1 MIGKQI
7 GFIGGGN
14 MATAIAR
21 GLINAGVDP
30 NHLFIGQPGKAKR
43 AALRKKLPGVS
54 IIADN
59 TIVADKAEVLMLA
72 TKPQILPAI
81 CKKLQQA
88 VQAKKP
94 LIISIAAGIRC
105 ADIERWLGGRLAII
119 RVMPN
124 QPVLLDL
131 GMSAL
136 FANEQ
141 ASDDEKAIAEDMLR
155 AVGKAVWLNSENHMD
170 AATAIS
176 GTGPAYFY
184 LMIDMLIKAAIN
196 FGLDESTAKLLAVE
210 TAKGAAAVA
219 GTEPEAIASLID
231 RVRSP
236 AGTTDA
242 AFASLD
248 GNNFRDIFAVAVAA
262 ANDRAASLAD
272 EARAAH
278 PT

>member
-21 GLINAGVDP
+21 GLVRAGVDP
-30 NHLFIGQPGKAKR
+30 DHLYIGQPGEAKR
-43 AALRKKLPGVS
+43 AALLRNLPGTNIV
-54 IIADN
+54 ADN
-59 TIVADKAEVLMLA
+59 ALVADKAEVLVLA
-72 TKPQILPAI
+72 IKPQILPTV
-81 CKKLQQA
+81 CKKLQKTIQLR
-88 VQAKKP
+88 KP
-94 LIISIAAGIRC
+94 LVISVAAGIRC
-105 ADIERWLGGRLAII
+105 ADIERWLGGNLSII
-119 RVMPN
+119 RAMPN
-124 QPVLLDL
+124 TPALLDL

-141 ASDDEKAIAEDMLR
+141 AGDDERAVAEDMLR
-155 AVGKAVWLNSENHMD
+155 AVGKTVWLDSENHMD

-184 LMIDMLIKAAIN
+184 LMIDMLVKAAIS

-219 GTEPEAIASLID
+219 GTEPEAIASLIE

-272 EARAAH
+272 EARAAN